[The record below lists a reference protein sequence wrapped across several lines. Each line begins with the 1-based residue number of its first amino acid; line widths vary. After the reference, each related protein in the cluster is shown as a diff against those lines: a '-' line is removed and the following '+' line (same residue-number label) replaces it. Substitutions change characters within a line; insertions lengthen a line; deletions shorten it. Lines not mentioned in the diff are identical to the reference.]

1 MSPSSK
7 VLPYSVSSGLAYST
21 FEKLQGSK
29 NYATWKNCM
38 HTMLI
43 TLSQWEVVTGAIV
56 APTPVASNKMTTEEI
71 KENKAW
77 IVHKTSAF
85 MEISFHIADSALG
98 VLDDIDNP
106 KLAWETLARHFSAKQ
121 EGLQS
126 ALIAKLQMASWDGN
140 GTIQT
145 HQDYMVDLCIPL
157 ANTSKPITNES
168 FFSYF
173 IESLPC
179 SLNLFISLHDDSTH
193 NVNLLCSKFAKY
205 KM

>member
-1 MSPSSK
+1 MSSSSK

-21 FEKLQGSK
+21 FEKLHRSK

-38 HTMLI
+38 CTMLI
-43 TLSQWEVVTGAIV
+43 TLSQWEVVTGAII
-56 APTPVASNKMTTEEI
+56 APTPVASNKLTMEEV

-85 MEISFHIADSALG
+85 MEISFCIADSALSI
-98 VLDDIDNP
+98 LDDINNP
-106 KLAWETLARHFSAKQ
+106 KLAWETLVRHFSTKQ

-145 HQDYMVDLCIPL
+145 HWDYMVNLHIQL
-157 ANTSKPITNES
+157 TNTGKPITDKS

-179 SLNLFISLHDDSTH
+179 SLNLFISLYDNSTH
-193 NVNLLCSKFAKY
+193 NVDLLCSKFTKY
-205 KM
+205 EM